1 MCRRLSILFCGFLSS
16 FNFQFHVRCCCVL
29 SSLSSLTTIKHIIYH
44 HQNSNSELAFLRE
57 TERERVRQGLVPCTY
72 KCSPWSQ
79 LRRISWYESRF
90 VFCLCLFLSSTREYC
105 ECLRLSCV
113 CQEFL
118 YFFLLFFDVSGGFL
132 YAIVS
137 DWGEFKMIFNEKRE
151 WKWDLE
157 GF

>member
-1 MCRRLSILFCGFLSS
+1 MSKIVDLVLWIS

-57 TERERVRQGLVPCTY
+57 RQGLVPCTY

-90 VFCLCLFLSSTREYC
+90 VFCW
-105 ECLRLSCV
+105 
-113 CQEFL
+113 
-118 YFFLLFFDVSGGFL
+118 FLLSKLHEGIASVSNCLVCVKNFFTFFDVSGGFL
-132 YAIVS
+132 YAIAS
-137 DWGEFKMIFNEKRE
+137 DWGEFKTDFNETRTE
-151 WKWDLE
+151 SEILRP
-157 GF
+157 